1 VTRSLTAAVT
11 VIEADR
17 SESVFLED
25 YIASRPPESV
35 ELHRRYFDSP
45 ICRQEAADREGL
57 SLGSL
62 LRTFNETAPLSPPV
76 AYDFGGREFAVRSM
90 DALCDDFHGP
100 RFGPFGDPLTLRMYL
115 TGTAGLPAEMFRLAD
130 WNFMD
135 GRESFF
141 VGYAY
146 GSVCRGMVFLSG
158 IQSDIAQ
165 RYTYLFQGNRG
176 DTEVREG
183 EGVVLRAT
191 DDLRDLYGSFV
202 PVFRKVFQRRWIPAL
217 MAGVVAACRERG
229 VSAVALQ
236 RFELTA
242 EEERPG
248 HIVHRIYEA
257 IPGAVPGVA
266 VGVRT
271 DRGSYFYHRM
281 KTLDLAGF
289 VRSAR

>member
-1 VTRSLTAAVT
+1 LVTLAAK
-11 VIEADR
+11 R
-17 SESVFLED
+17 SESAFLED
-25 YIASRPPESV
+25 YIASRPPESIA
-35 ELHRRYFDSP
+35 LHRRYFDSP
-45 ICRQEAADREGL
+45 IGRQEAAEREGL
-57 SLGSL
+57 PLGRL

-76 AYDFGGREFAVRSM
+76 VYDFGGREFAVRSM

-115 TGTAGLPAEMFRLAD
+115 TGAAGLPAEMFRLAD

-135 GRESFF
+135 GREPFF

-146 GSVCRGMVFLSG
+146 GSVCAGLFFLSG
-158 IQSDIAQ
+158 IQSDVAQ

-183 EGVVLRAT
+183 EEVVLRST
-191 DDLRDLYGSFV
+191 EDLRQLYGSFV

-229 VSAVALQ
+229 IEAVALQ
-236 RFELTA
+236 RFALTA

-248 HIVHRIYEA
+248 HIVHRIYAA

-266 VGVRT
+266 VEVRT
-271 DRGSYFYHRM
+271 DRATYRYHRM
-281 KTLDLAGF
+281 EIADLAGF
-289 VRSAR
+289 AGSAR